1 MKALLINGSP
11 HESGCTYTALAE
23 LARAL
28 AVEGIESEIIQA
40 GRTNISCNACGER
53 DGTLYGGF
61 SRVIDPLGTVL
72 VQGGGEEEILS
83 ADLDLSC
90 IRPLRAAV
98 PVFHDRRPELYRL

>member
-1 MKALLINGSP
+1 MVSGGVDLVLAHGRERVRLVVFCKAG
-11 HESGCTYTALAE
+11 
-23 LARAL
+23 ARAVK
-28 AVEGIESEIIQA
+28 A
-40 GRTNISCNACGER
+40 T
-53 DGTLYGGF
+53 
-61 SRVIDPLGTVL
+61 TVL